1 MLSKLLTAK
10 TLGGLYL
17 MSPLLL
23 ILPGCLA
30 TRGWVSEQ
38 IKPVGTRMTNIEE
51 KMALTD
57 PQLAANLVS
66 QQVQPL
72 KTRVTGVEQRVS
84 GMEDRLAS
92 TESATSQ
99 VNSKADKILTEFK
112 DLRLERRLV
121 LDLKRGAYFEPNSAD
136 LLTPAKKNIDKLL
149 SSLERQP
156 SGNHF
161 FFVAGYTDSMGSSDL
176 NYKLGR
182 KRADSVGRY
191 LIVKKAIHPMRV
203 VTVSGGDGN
212 PVANNSTP
220 QGREKN
226 RRVEI
231 LVYKNV
237 ISGVQADIAATLSRM
252 SLTPE
257 ISPPGR

>member
-1 MLSKLLTAK
+1 M
-10 TLGGLYL
+10 
-17 MSPLLL
+17 
-23 ILPGCLA
+23 
-30 TRGWVSEQ
+30 
-38 IKPVGTRMTNIEE
+38 
-51 KMALTD
+51 
-57 PQLAANLVS
+57 VS

-72 KTRVTGVEQRVS
+72 KTRVNSIDQRVS
-84 GMEDRLAS
+84 GVEDRLAS
-92 TESATSQ
+92 TEREIIQ
-99 VNSKADKILTEFK
+99 VSSKTDKTLKDFK
-112 DLRLERRLV
+112 DLRLSRRLV
-121 LDLKRGAYFEPNSAD
+121 LDLKRGAYFKPNSAD

-161 FFVAGYTDSMGSSDL
+161 FFVAGYTDGMGSSDL

-212 PVANNSTP
+212 PAANNSTR

-237 ISGVQADIAATLSRM
+237 INGVQAEIAATLSRM
-252 SLTPE
+252 AITPKVA
-257 ISPPGR
+257 PGN